1 MATDIPD
8 DATPGGPALEE
19 VTVTRPDG
27 YQYSVQ
33 VNAQDRK
40 ALEAE
45 GNKVS
50 GGKAVAQP
58 ETKKAPPAKNKARS
72 S

>member
-1 MATDIPD
+1 MAEGEGAKELT
-8 DATPGGPALEE
+8 E
-19 VTVTRPDG
+19 VTVTRADG
-27 YQYSVQ
+27 YQYTVQ
-33 VNAQDRK
+33 INDQDRK